1 MTKAELLN
9 HLKGKPLDSIIL
21 VEGRNITDVL
31 YSSEDGFTFYLDQ
44 RTDPDSWYGVDESQ
58 FSGGR

>member
-9 HLKGKPLDSIIL
+9 HLKGKPLDSVIL
-21 VEGRNITDVL
+21 VEGRNITDIL
-31 YSSEDGFTFYLDQ
+31 YSPEDGFTFYLDKE
-44 RTDPDSWYGVDESQ
+44 TDPDSWYGVDESQ